1 MRNIMKSYG
10 IGVCLLLLSV
20 LLPTSCIKD
29 DYAAGENASVTMTFT
44 TRVGSDTQ
52 VSGDELATN
61 ERMKTLRVIVART
74 STKEVLYN
82 VKYDTFDK
90 GENGQ
95 FYKTITFSELTT
107 NKNGEK
113 FDFYAIAN
121 EEAFLNTGE
130 SLEGK
135 EIKLTELKARVISK
149 DFNTSPA
156 LSQLPQAAYQE
167 IEVKPGENNE
177 ATMQLLFPVAK
188 INLSFVNTTGSEQ
201 NISEVKLQYG
211 TPNGAKLFYD
221 GNMPTSVD
229 KTGMD
234 IIFDDFT
241 LNAAGENPSRVRY
254 VYPGETNQ
262 QYVITAKW
270 NEKGYTLPLEIDNK
284 SLTNL
289 ARGSQ
294 YNVTIT
300 LKGGGL
306 TVSCEVQPWE
316 DTSHEVQL
324 SDKGEFEV
332 GVVNARSFSWDEEKA
347 IATQYGEG
355 AGADDRYAT
364 LTLRM
369 TTPLGVIWQA
379 HLDNPAFEFVGESA
393 GVGVGT
399 GVGVGDEEGVVT
411 LKIRPVNT
419 YDATQERRTANLYV
433 TLGTKPNEKAL
444 FVDQSLWGWLCTSDG
459 VNIPIVQ
466 VSSTE
471 GDNIWSQ
478 TAP

>member
-44 TRVGSDTQ
+44 TRAQSADPSVDGSVPLLD
-52 VSGDELATN
+52 N
-61 ERMKTLRVIVART
+61 EQMKTLRVIVARK
-74 STKEVLYN
+74 SGEILFN
-82 VKYDTFDK
+82 VKYDIDVNETFK
-90 GENGQ
+90 
-95 FYKTITFSELTT
+95 KITFSELTT

-121 EEAFLNTGE
+121 EEAFLDAGE

-135 EIKLTELKARVISK
+135 GIYLTELKARVINK
-149 DFNTSPA
+149 NFNSPA

-167 IEVKPGENNE
+167 IEVKPSENNE

-201 NISEVKLQYG
+201 NISEVKLQNG

-221 GNMPTSVD
+221 GNMPSGVNP
-229 KTGMD
+229 TGTG
-234 IIFDDFT
+234 ISFDDFT
-241 LNAAGENPSRVRY
+241 LTAAGENSNSVRY
-254 VYPGETNQ
+254 VYPGETSQ
-262 QYVITAKW
+262 QYVIVAKW
-270 NEKGYTLPLEIDNK
+270 NGKDYTLPLKVNDQV
-284 SLTNL
+284 LTNL
-289 ARGSQ
+289 ARGKQ

-306 TVSCEVQPWE
+306 TVSCVVQPWE

-332 GVVNARSFSWDEEKA
+332 VVLNALPFEWENNKA

-433 TLGTKPNEKAL
+433 TLGTKPNEQAM
-444 FVDQSLWGWLCTSDG
+444 FVLDSELRNTLCTSDG
-459 VNIPIVQ
+459 VQIPIVQ

-471 GDNIWSQ
+471 GDQLWSQ

>member
-44 TRVGSDTQ
+44 TRAQSADPSVDGS
-52 VSGDELATN
+52 VPLLEN
-61 ERMKTLRVIVART
+61 EQMKTLRVIVARK
-74 STKEVLYN
+74 SGEILFN
-82 VKYDTFDK
+82 VKYDIDVNETFK
-90 GENGQ
+90 
-95 FYKTITFSELTT
+95 KITFSELTT

-121 EEAFLNTGE
+121 EEAFLDAGE

-135 EIKLTELKARVISK
+135 GIYLTELKARVINK
-149 DFNTSPA
+149 NFNSPA

-167 IEVKPGENNE
+167 IEVKPSENNE

-201 NISEVKLQYG
+201 NISDVKLQNG
-211 TPNGAKLFYD
+211 TPDRAKLFYD

-229 KTGMD
+229 KTGMH
-234 IIFDDFT
+234 ITFDDFT
-241 LNAAGENPSRVRY
+241 LNAAGENSSCVRY
-254 VYPGETNQ
+254 VYPGETTQ

-270 NEKGYTLPLEIDNK
+270 NEKDYTLPLEIDNK

-306 TVSCEVQPWE
+306 TVSCVVQPWE
-316 DTSHEVQL
+316 DTSHEIQL

-332 GVVNARSFSWDEEKA
+332 GVVNARSFSWDDKKA

>member
-1 MRNIMKSYG
+1 MRNIMKSYR

-29 DYAAGENASVTMTFT
+29 NYPAGEKASVTMTFT
-44 TRVGSDTQ
+44 TRVQSDAPSVDGSVPLLD
-52 VSGDELATN
+52 N
-61 ERMKTLRVIVART
+61 EQMKTLRVIVARK
-74 STKEVLYN
+74 SGEILFN
-82 VKYDTFDK
+82 VKYDIDVNETFK
-90 GENGQ
+90 
-95 FYKTITFSELTT
+95 KITFSELTT

-121 EEAFLNTGE
+121 EEAFLDAGE

-135 EIKLTELKARVISK
+135 EINLTELKARVINK
-149 DFNTSPA
+149 NFNSPA

-188 INLSFVNTTGSEQ
+188 INLSFVNTTGSKQ
-201 NISEVKLQYG
+201 HISEVKLQNG

-229 KTGMD
+229 KTGMN
-234 IIFDDFT
+234 ITFDDFA
-241 LNAAGENPSRVRY
+241 LNAGGENTSCVRY
-254 VYPGETNQ
+254 VYPGETDQ

-270 NEKGYTLPLEIDNK
+270 NGKEYTLPLAVD
-284 SLTNL
+284 LTNL

-300 LKGGGL
+300 LIGGDL
-306 TVSCEVQPWE
+306 TVSCKVQDWE
-316 DTSHEVQL
+316 ETSHEVQL

-332 GVVNARSFSWDEEKA
+332 GVVNAYPFSWDDDKKA

-355 AGADDRYAT
+355 AGAADRYAT

-369 TTPLGVIWQA
+369 TTPLGVTWQA

-399 GVGVGDEEGVVT
+399 DAGKEEGVVT

-433 TLGTKPNEKAL
+433 TLGTKPNEHAL
-444 FVDQSLWGWLCTSDG
+444 FVDHSSWTELCTSDG

>member
-1 MRNIMKSYG
+1 
-10 IGVCLLLLSV
+10 
-20 LLPTSCIKD
+20 
-29 DYAAGENASVTMTFT
+29 
-44 TRVGSDTQ
+44 
-52 VSGDELATN
+52 
-61 ERMKTLRVIVART
+61 
-74 STKEVLYN
+74 
-82 VKYDTFDK
+82 
-90 GENGQ
+90 
-95 FYKTITFSELTT
+95 
-107 NKNGEK
+107 
-113 FDFYAIAN
+113 
-121 EEAFLNTGE
+121 
-130 SLEGK
+130 
-135 EIKLTELKARVISK
+135 
-149 DFNTSPA
+149 
-156 LSQLPQAAYQE
+156 
-167 IEVKPGENNE
+167 
-177 ATMQLLFPVAK
+177 
-188 INLSFVNTTGSEQ
+188 
-201 NISEVKLQYG
+201 
-211 TPNGAKLFYD
+211 
-221 GNMPTSVD
+221 MPTSVD
-229 KTGMD
+229 KTRMNITFG
-234 IIFDDFT
+234 DFT
-241 LNAAGENPSRVRY
+241 LNVAGENSSRVRY

-270 NEKGYTLPLEIDNK
+270 NEKDYTLPLEIDNK
-284 SLTNL
+284 TLTNL

-306 TVSCEVQPWE
+306 TVSCVVQHWK

-444 FVDQSLWGWLCTSDG
+444 FVDQSLWGRLCTSDG

>member
-1 MRNIMKSYG
+1 MKSYG
-10 IGVCLLLLSV
+10 IGVCLLLLLV

-44 TRVGSDTQ
+44 TRAQSADPSVDGSVPLLD
-52 VSGDELATN
+52 N
-61 ERMKTLRVIVART
+61 EQMKTLRVIVARK
-74 STKEVLYN
+74 SGEILFN
-82 VKYDTFDK
+82 VKYDIDVNETFK
-90 GENGQ
+90 
-95 FYKTITFSELTT
+95 KITFSELTT

-121 EEAFLNTGE
+121 EEAFLDAGE

-135 EIKLTELKARVISK
+135 GINLTELKARVINK
-149 DFNTSPA
+149 NFNSPA

-167 IEVKPGENNE
+167 IEVKPTENNE

-188 INLSFVNTTGSEQ
+188 INLSFVNTTGSKQ
-201 NISEVKLQYG
+201 NISEVKLQNG

-229 KTGMD
+229 KTMN
-234 IIFDDFT
+234 ITFDDFT

-270 NEKGYTLPLEIDNK
+270 NGKDYTLPLEIDK
-284 SLTNL
+284 KTLTNL

-306 TVSCEVQPWE
+306 TVSCEVKPWE

-324 SDKGEFEV
+324 SDKGKFEV
-332 GVVNARSFSWDEEKA
+332 GVVNARSFSWDDKKA

-399 GVGVGDEEGVVT
+399 DAGDEEGVVT

-444 FVDQSLWGWLCTSDG
+444 FVDQSLWGGLCTSDG

-478 TAP
+478 TTP

>member
-44 TRVGSDTQ
+44 TRAQSADPSADGSVPLLD
-52 VSGDELATN
+52 N
-61 ERMKTLRVIVART
+61 EQMKTLRVIVARK
-74 STKEVLYN
+74 SGEILFN
-82 VKYDTFDK
+82 VKYDIDENETFK
-90 GENGQ
+90 
-95 FYKTITFSELTT
+95 KITFSELTT

-135 EIKLTELKARVISK
+135 GINLTELKARVINK
-149 DFNTSPA
+149 NFNSPA

-201 NISEVKLQYG
+201 NISKVKLQNG
-211 TPNGAKLFYD
+211 TPDGAKLFYD

-229 KTGMD
+229 KTGMN
-234 IIFDDFT
+234 ITFDDFT
-241 LNAAGENPSRVRY
+241 LNAAGENSSCVRY

-270 NEKGYTLPLEIDNK
+270 NEKDYTLPLEIDNK
-284 SLTNL
+284 PLTNL

-306 TVSCEVQPWE
+306 TVSCVVQPWE

-332 GVVNARSFSWDEEKA
+332 GVVNARSFSWDDKKA

-399 GVGVGDEEGVVT
+399 DAGDEEGVVT

-433 TLGTKPNEKAL
+433 TLGTKPNEQAL
-444 FVDQSLWGWLCTSDG
+444 FVDETLMDALCSNG
-459 VNIPIVQ
+459 AQIPIVQ

>member
-44 TRVGSDTQ
+44 TRAQSADPSVDGSVPLLD
-52 VSGDELATN
+52 N
-61 ERMKTLRVIVART
+61 EQMKTLRVIVARK
-74 STKEVLYN
+74 SGEILFN
-82 VKYDTFDK
+82 VKYDIDVNETFK
-90 GENGQ
+90 
-95 FYKTITFSELTT
+95 KITFSELTT

-121 EEAFLNTGE
+121 EEAFLDAGE

-135 EIKLTELKARVISK
+135 GINLTKLKARVLSK
-149 DFNTSPA
+149 DFNSPA
-156 LSQLPQAAYQE
+156 LSRLTQAAYQE
-167 IEVKPGENNE
+167 IEVKPSENNE

-188 INLSFVNTTGSEQ
+188 INLSFVNATGSEQ
-201 NISEVKLQYG
+201 NISKVKLQNG
-211 TPNGAKLFYD
+211 TPDGAKLFYD

-229 KTGMD
+229 KTGMN
-234 IIFDDFT
+234 ITFDDFT
-241 LNAAGENPSRVRY
+241 LNAAGENSSCVRY

-262 QYVITAKW
+262 QYVITAQW
-270 NEKGYTLPLEIDNK
+270 NEKDYTLPLEIDNK

-306 TVSCEVQPWE
+306 TVSCVVQPWE

-332 GVVNARSFSWDEEKA
+332 GVVNARSFSWDDKKA

-399 GVGVGDEEGVVT
+399 DAGDEEGVVT

-444 FVDQSLWGWLCTSDG
+444 FVDETLMDALCSNG
-459 VNIPIVQ
+459 AQIPIVQ

>member
-82 VKYDTFDK
+82 VKYDKFDK

-121 EEAFLNTGE
+121 EEAFLDAGE

-135 EIKLTELKARVISK
+135 GIYLTELKARVINK
-149 DFNTSPA
+149 NFNSPA

-167 IEVKPGENNE
+167 IEVKPSENNE

-201 NISEVKLQYG
+201 NISDVKLQNG
-211 TPNGAKLFYD
+211 TPDGAKLFYD

-229 KTGMD
+229 KTGMN
-234 IIFDDFT
+234 ITFDDFT
-241 LNAAGENPSRVRY
+241 LNAAGENSSCVRY

-270 NEKGYTLPLEIDNK
+270 NEKDYTLPLEIDNK

-306 TVSCEVQPWE
+306 TVSCVVQPWE

-332 GVVNARSFSWDEEKA
+332 GVVNARSFSWDDKKA

-399 GVGVGDEEGVVT
+399 DAGDEEGVVT

-433 TLGTKPNEKAL
+433 TLGTKPNEQAM
-444 FVDQSLWGWLCTSDG
+444 FVLDSELRNTLCTSDG
-459 VNIPIVQ
+459 VQIPIVQ
-466 VSSTE
+466 VSSAE
-471 GDNIWSQ
+471 GDNIWNS

>member
-1 MRNIMKSYG
+1 MKSYG

-44 TRVGSDTQ
+44 TRAQSADPSVDGSVPLLD
-52 VSGDELATN
+52 N
-61 ERMKTLRVIVART
+61 EQMKTLRVIVARK
-74 STKEVLYN
+74 SGEILFN
-82 VKYDTFDK
+82 VKYDIDVNETFK
-90 GENGQ
+90 
-95 FYKTITFSELTT
+95 KITFSELTT

-121 EEAFLNTGE
+121 EEAFLDAGE

-135 EIKLTELKARVISK
+135 GISLTELKARVINK
-149 DFNTSPA
+149 NFNSPA

-229 KTGMD
+229 KTGMH
-234 IIFDDFT
+234 ITFDDFT

-270 NEKGYTLPLEIDNK
+270 NEKDYTLPLEIDNK
-284 SLTNL
+284 PLKNL

-306 TVSCEVQPWE
+306 TVSCVVQPWE

-332 GVVNARSFSWDEEKA
+332 GVVNARSFSWDDKKA

-399 GVGVGDEEGVVT
+399 DAGDEEGVVT

-433 TLGTKPNEKAL
+433 TLGTKPNEQAL
-444 FVDQSLWGWLCTSDG
+444 FVDETLMDALCSNG
-459 VNIPIVQ
+459 AQIPIVQ

>member
-10 IGVCLLLLSV
+10 IGICLLLLSV

-44 TRVGSDTQ
+44 TRAQSADPSVDGSVPLLD
-52 VSGDELATN
+52 N
-61 ERMKTLRVIVART
+61 EQMKTLRVIVARK
-74 STKEVLYN
+74 SGEILFN
-82 VKYDTFDK
+82 VKYDIDVNETFK
-90 GENGQ
+90 
-95 FYKTITFSELTT
+95 KITFSELTT

-121 EEAFLNTGE
+121 EEAFLDAGE

-135 EIKLTELKARVISK
+135 GIDLIKLKARVLSK
-149 DFNTSPA
+149 DFNSPA
-156 LSQLPQAAYQE
+156 LSRLTQAAYQE
-167 IEVKPGENNE
+167 IEVKPSENNE

-201 NISEVKLQYG
+201 NISKVKLQNG
-211 TPNGAKLFYD
+211 TPDGAKLFYD

-229 KTGMD
+229 KTGMN
-234 IIFDDFT
+234 ITFDDFT
-241 LNAAGENPSRVRY
+241 LNAAGENSSCVRY

-270 NEKGYTLPLEIDNK
+270 NEKDYTLPLEIDNK

-306 TVSCEVQPWE
+306 TVSCVVQPWE

-332 GVVNARSFSWDEEKA
+332 GVVNARSFSWDDKKA

-399 GVGVGDEEGVVT
+399 DAGDEEGVVT

-433 TLGTKPNEKAL
+433 TLGTKPNEQAM
-444 FVDQSLWGWLCTSDG
+444 FVLDSELRNTLCTSDG
-459 VNIPIVQ
+459 VQIPIVQ
-466 VSSTE
+466 VSSAE
-471 GDNIWSQ
+471 GDNIWNS

>member
-44 TRVGSDTQ
+44 TRAQSADPSVDGSVPLLD
-52 VSGDELATN
+52 N
-61 ERMKTLRVIVART
+61 EQMKTLRVIVARK
-74 STKEVLYN
+74 SGEILFN
-82 VKYDTFDK
+82 VKYDIDVNETFK
-90 GENGQ
+90 
-95 FYKTITFSELTT
+95 KITFSELTT

-135 EIKLTELKARVISK
+135 GINLTELKARVINK
-149 DFNTSPA
+149 NFNSPA

-167 IEVKPGENNE
+167 IEVKPSENNE

-201 NISEVKLQYG
+201 NISEVKLQNG
-211 TPNGAKLFYD
+211 TPDGAKLFYD
-221 GNMPTSVD
+221 SNMPTSVD
-229 KTGMD
+229 KTGMN
-234 IIFDDFT
+234 ITFDDFT
-241 LNAAGENPSRVRY
+241 LNAAGENSSCVRY

-270 NEKGYTLPLEIDNK
+270 NEKDYTLPLEIDNK

-306 TVSCEVQPWE
+306 TVSCVVQPWE

-332 GVVNARSFSWDEEKA
+332 GVVNARSFSWDDKKA

-399 GVGVGDEEGVVT
+399 DAGDEEGVVT

-433 TLGTKPNEKAL
+433 TLGTKPNEQAM
-444 FVDQSLWGWLCTSDG
+444 FVLDSELRNTLCTSDG
-459 VNIPIVQ
+459 VQIPIVQ
-466 VSSTE
+466 VSSAE
-471 GDNIWSQ
+471 GDNIWNS

>member
-10 IGVCLLLLSV
+10 IGVCLLLLSL

-44 TRVGSDTQ
+44 TRGGSDTQ
-52 VSGDELATN
+52 VSGDELAPN
-61 ERMKTLRVIVART
+61 ERMKTLRVIVARK
-74 STKEVLYN
+74 SGEILFN
-82 VKYDTFDK
+82 VKYDIDVNETFK
-90 GENGQ
+90 
-95 FYKTITFSELTT
+95 KITFSELTT

-135 EIKLTELKARVISK
+135 GISLIELKARVINK
-149 DFNTSPA
+149 NFNSPA

-201 NISEVKLQYG
+201 NISEVKLQNG
-211 TPNGAKLFYD
+211 TPDGAKLFYD
-221 GNMPTSVD
+221 GNMPTGVNQ
-229 KTGMD
+229 TGMN
-234 IIFDDFT
+234 INFDDFD
-241 LNAAGENPSRVRY
+241 LAAAGENPSRVRY
-254 VYPGETNQ
+254 VYPGVTNQ

-270 NEKGYTLPLEIDNK
+270 NEKDYTLPLEIDNK
-284 SLTNL
+284 PLTNL

-306 TVSCEVQPWE
+306 TVSCDVQPWE
-316 DTSHEVQL
+316 DTSHEIQL

-332 GVVNARSFSWDEEKA
+332 VMVNAHSFSWDEEKA

-399 GVGVGDEEGVVT
+399 SAEKEEGVVT

-444 FVDQSLWGWLCTSDG
+444 FVDQSLWGRLCTSDG

-466 VSSTE
+466 VSSAE

>member
-44 TRVGSDTQ
+44 TRGGSDTQ
-52 VSGDELATN
+52 VSGDDLAIN
-61 ERMKTLRVIVART
+61 ERMNTLRVIVART

-82 VKYDTFDK
+82 VKYDKFDE

-95 FYKTITFSELTT
+95 LYKTITFSELTT
-107 NKNGEK
+107 NKNGEY

-135 EIKLTELKARVISK
+135 GINLPELKARVISK

-167 IEVKPGENNE
+167 IEVKPSENNE

-188 INLSFVNTTGSEQ
+188 INLSFVNTTGSVQ
-201 NISEVKLQYG
+201 NISDVKLQNV
-211 TPNGAKLFYD
+211 TPDMAKLFYD
-221 GNMPTSVD
+221 GNMPEGVSMI
-229 KTGMD
+229 KK
-234 IIFDDFT
+234 INFDDFT
-241 LNAAGENPSRVRY
+241 LAAVGENPSRVRY
-254 VYPGETNQ
+254 VYPGQTNQ

-270 NEKGYTLPLEIDNK
+270 NEKDYTLPLEIDNNK
-284 SLTNL
+284 LTNL

-306 TVSCEVQPWE
+306 TVSCEVQPWK

-332 GVVNARSFSWDEEKA
+332 GMVNARSFSWDDKKA

-399 GVGVGDEEGVVT
+399 SAEKEEGVVT

-444 FVDQSLWGWLCTSDG
+444 FVDQSLWGDLCTSDG

-478 TAP
+478 SAP

>member
-44 TRVGSDTQ
+44 TRAQSADPSVDGSVPLLD
-52 VSGDELATN
+52 N
-61 ERMKTLRVIVART
+61 EQMKTLRVIVARK
-74 STKEVLYN
+74 SGEILFN
-82 VKYDTFDK
+82 VKYDIDVNETFK
-90 GENGQ
+90 
-95 FYKTITFSELTT
+95 KITFSELTT

-121 EEAFLNTGE
+121 EEAFLDAGE

-135 EIKLTELKARVISK
+135 GIYLTELKARVINK
-149 DFNTSPA
+149 NFNSPA

-167 IEVKPGENNE
+167 IEVKPSENNE

-201 NISEVKLQYG
+201 NISDVKLQNG
-211 TPNGAKLFYD
+211 TPDGAKLFYD
-221 GNMPTSVD
+221 GNMPEGVSM
-229 KTGMD
+229 KKN
-234 IIFDDFT
+234 INFDNFN
-241 LNAAGENPSRVRY
+241 LAAAGENPSRVRY
-254 VYPGETNQ
+254 VYPGVTNQ
-262 QYVITAKW
+262 DYVITAQW
-270 NEKGYTLPLEIDNK
+270 NGKEYTLPLAVDNK
-284 SLTNL
+284 TLTNL

-294 YNVTIT
+294 YNVTVT
-300 LKGGGL
+300 LIGGGL
-306 TVSCEVQPWE
+306 TVSCVVQPWE

-444 FVDQSLWGWLCTSDG
+444 FVDQSLWGGLCTSDG

>member
-1 MRNIMKSYG
+1 M
-10 IGVCLLLLSV
+10 
-20 LLPTSCIKD
+20 
-29 DYAAGENASVTMTFT
+29 
-44 TRVGSDTQ
+44 
-52 VSGDELATN
+52 
-61 ERMKTLRVIVART
+61 
-74 STKEVLYN
+74 
-82 VKYDTFDK
+82 
-90 GENGQ
+90 
-95 FYKTITFSELTT
+95 
-107 NKNGEK
+107 
-113 FDFYAIAN
+113 
-121 EEAFLNTGE
+121 NTGE

-135 EIKLTELKARVISK
+135 GINLTELKARVINK
-149 DFNTSPA
+149 NFNSPA

-201 NISEVKLQYG
+201 NISKVKLQNG
-211 TPNGAKLFYD
+211 TPDGAKLFYD

-229 KTGMD
+229 KTGMN
-234 IIFDDFT
+234 ITFDDFT
-241 LNAAGENPSRVRY
+241 LNAAGENSSCVRY
-254 VYPGETNQ
+254 VYPGGINQ
-262 QYVITAKW
+262 DYVITAQW
-270 NEKGYTLPLEIDNK
+270 NGKEYTLPLAVDNK
-284 SLTNL
+284 KLTNL

-294 YNVTIT
+294 YNVTVT
-300 LKGGGL
+300 LIGGGL
-306 TVSCEVQPWE
+306 TVSCVVQPWE

-399 GVGVGDEEGVVT
+399 DAGDEEGVVT

-444 FVDQSLWGWLCTSDG
+444 FVDETLMDALCSNG
-459 VNIPIVQ
+459 AQIPIVQ

>member
-44 TRVGSDTQ
+44 TRAQSADPSVDGSVPLLD
-52 VSGDELATN
+52 N
-61 ERMKTLRVIVART
+61 EQMKTLRVIVARK
-74 STKEVLYN
+74 SGEILFN
-82 VKYDTFDK
+82 VKYDIDVNETFK
-90 GENGQ
+90 
-95 FYKTITFSELTT
+95 KITFSELTT

-121 EEAFLNTGE
+121 EEAFLDAGE

-135 EIKLTELKARVISK
+135 GIDLIKLKARVLSK
-149 DFNTSPA
+149 DFNSPA
-156 LSQLPQAAYQE
+156 LSRLTQAAYQE
-167 IEVKPGENNE
+167 IEVKPSENNE

-201 NISEVKLQYG
+201 NISDVKLQNG
-211 TPNGAKLFYD
+211 TPDGAKLFYD
-221 GNMPTSVD
+221 GNMPEGVSM
-229 KTGMD
+229 KKN
-234 IIFDDFT
+234 INFDNFN
-241 LNAAGENPSRVRY
+241 LAAAGENPSRVRY
-254 VYPGETNQ
+254 VYPGVTNQ
-262 QYVITAKW
+262 DYVITAQW
-270 NEKGYTLPLEIDNK
+270 NGKEYTLPLAVDNK
-284 SLTNL
+284 TLTNL

-294 YNVTIT
+294 YNVTVT
-300 LKGGGL
+300 LIGGGL
-306 TVSCEVQPWE
+306 TVSCVVQPWE

-399 GVGVGDEEGVVT
+399 SAEKEEGVVT

-444 FVDQSLWGWLCTSDG
+444 FVDQSLWGGLCTSDG